1 MRRVPRGQAP
11 APKALSALNKGLT
24 ELQRAE
30 AHFGGARVKPGAFK
44 FAVYKADEVK
54 ARLDALFHGKCAY
67 CETVYASTAPVDVEH
82 FRPKGRVEGDKTH
95 RGYWW
100 LAMAWENLLPS
111 CIDCNRRRKQ
121 PTPKVFSQSLQHL
134 DRQARKSSPLG
145 VILTGKK
152 DLFPVGGVRAMG
164 PNGDLVAEAAYL
176 LDPCVD
182 EPADHLVF
190 HTGPHIPVGLV
201 LAKSN
206 GDEAPQLPAAQS
218 NPEEVALVAAAA
230 GASVRGAVSIQV
242 FGLNR
247 LALIQ
252 ERTRLLRRLEFLEMM
267 SVEIGLIVQKLEGKT
282 DRDVKAA
289 VQRLELLQDQILGEM
304 RAMAA
309 PEAPYSVMVATW
321 IEGFKARLAQP

>member
-1 MRRVPRGQAP
+1 MRRVPRGPDP
-11 APKALSALNKGLT
+11 APLALSGLSRGLT

-30 AHFGGARVKPGAFK
+30 KHFAGRQVRAGEFK

-54 ARLDALFHGKCAY
+54 RRLDALFHGKCAY

-82 FRPKGRVEGDKTH
+82 FRPKGRVEGETNH

-100 LAMAWENLLPS
+100 LAMRWENLLPS

-121 PTPKVFSQSLQHL
+121 PTPKEVSDSLQAL
-134 DRQARKSSPLG
+134 DRQARASSPLG
-145 VILTGKK
+145 IILTGKK
-152 DLFPVGGVRAMG
+152 DIFPVGGVRAFE
-164 PNGDLVAEAAYL
+164 PGDDLDSEGAFL

-182 EPADHLVF
+182 EPSDHLVF
-190 HTGPHIPVGLV
+190 HTGPDILLSLV

-206 GDEAPQLPAAQS
+206 DDKAPHLPGGQA
-218 NPEEVALVAAAA
+218 NPEEVAAIAEAA

-247 LALIQ
+247 LGLVQ
-252 ERTRLLRRLEFLEMM
+252 ERTRLLRRLEFLGTMA
-267 SVEIGLIVQKLEGKT
+267 VEIGHIVQKLESNA
-282 DRDVKAA
+282 DPDVIWAIK
-289 VQRLELLQDQILGEM
+289 RLGLLQDQILGEM
-304 RAMAA
+304 KAMAA

-321 IEGFKARLAQP
+321 IELFKERLKNY